1 MDNIPSNISA
11 EDVKYVARY
20 QPGEYMAQI
29 PDHAGRINK
38 QTLGSTRV
46 YFEITTPICM
56 YVMRYSFPLQGF
68 MREILVLLS
77 EEAAGGTFTK
87 ADPMEFNDTFSQ
99 VARGCSPFDFLI
111 LSEGK

>member
-46 YFEITTPICM
+46 YFEITTPICI

-68 MREILVLLS
+68 MREV
-77 EEAAGGTFTK
+77 
-87 ADPMEFNDTFSQ
+87 FSHY
-99 VARGCSPFDFLI
+99 
-111 LSEGK
+111 